1 MPLKSAMELHP
12 EKFGISLADRAKN
25 PLRYLNITDKRSP
38 KSTKLSVEDVAQY
51 IKNVIETENVTLSDI
66 AVLGR
71 AGFDLDDVQLALNE
85 LGIPCDRETSLNIE
99 SKACQLMLAL
109 TTLTV
114 NPQDD
119 LAKAE
124 IAYLTQDN
132 MGVGVIIDSKLEY
145 NSTPKEGRKPWLGH
159 ADMVS
164 RVNALRPSVMYQ
176 GIGALMETLAV
187 ELDVKNIM
195 ERWPKPIEQYMA
207 DVKALIATA
216 KQYEKRSSELAQPAT
231 PSGFVAFLNE
241 NEVKLP
247 ITGNGVQC

>member
-1 MPLKSAMELHP
+1 
-12 EKFGISLADRAKN
+12 
-25 PLRYLNITDKRSP
+25 
-38 KSTKLSVEDVAQY
+38 
-51 IKNVIETENVTLSDI
+51 
-66 AVLGR
+66 
-71 AGFDLDDVQLALNE
+71 
-85 LGIPCDRETSLNIE
+85 
-99 SKACQLMLAL
+99 
-109 TTLTV
+109 
-114 NPQDD
+114 
-119 LAKAE
+119 
-124 IAYLTQDN
+124 
-132 MGVGVIIDSKLEY
+132 MGVGAIIDSKLEY
-145 NSTPKEGRKPWLGH
+145 NSTPKEGRKPWLGQT
-159 ADMVS
+159 DMVS

-247 ITGNGVQC
+247 ITGNGVQLLTYHGAKGLEWKYVFLLMDETMEPMDVLKRELYGIHHFHLYIPPIFYP